1 MFFYIKNIMLMK
13 ILATKCTVIILFAN
27 TSLAD
32 LTPTFDTDSYL
43 FIGTNNQGDSQITLG
58 ETQRPGTGHFNFGVL
73 EFDVTSLMSSGQK
86 FLDLNAVEYV
96 TLIGGNGGIPTSQ
109 VGPTGAA
116 TVQLI
121 ALGDSFLNYQS
132 APNKIAWYDTYVQGA
147 GANVVGTYNFSN
159 EGVVSVNVTSV
170 VNSWLTDSSTNM
182 GFALYSSSGNLEL
195 ASSTYSDPSL
205 APRVR
210 VEADTVVNP
219 PVVEPP
225 VVVPDVE
232 IPPVQENT
240 PDGVVAINDQGTIA
254 LSEARSGLVDLLVNS
269 NNELTNQE
277 LSLRGGIEGRSEA
290 TASLL
295 VDALSEDEVENVL
308 NAVKCVVENTMISG
322 LQAQTQSKIAH
333 LNFLSSSVSQYRPL
347 SGSGLAGDTSVAS
360 PSLLSDWQ
368 IRTGVN
374 YLYHDALEVEQ
385 FGGELA
391 LLNNFGLENYTFGIG
406 LSHSSMSRDLLNG
419 ESDLSGNTFSLASS
433 YLLPESRVRLTGV
446 LSHSLWDNDMQ
457 VGKTVADSSGSSTAI
472 FLSAEVQDAFRW
484 KKLDFTPRVSYTW
497 VDSEQEGYRFGVLNL
512 DELSNQ
518 VNIWRIGI
526 DARYEITSKAQIVGV
541 LELAQRTSDDYESKT
556 VSLGDERGHT
566 ELEDTW
572 VRLGL
577 RGSYALTHS
586 TSANASVFTSTEG
599 SDSSFQVNLGL
610 QHQF

>member
-1 MFFYIKNIMLMK
+1 VFFYIKNIMIMK

-159 EGVVSVNVTSV
+159 QGVVSVNVTSV

-195 ASSTYSDPSL
+195 ASTTYSDPSL

-240 PDGVVAINDQGTIA
+240 SDGVVAINDQGTIA

-472 FLSAEVQDAFRW
+472 FLSAEVQDAFSW

-526 DARYEITSKAQIVGV
+526 DARYKITSKAKIVGV

-556 VSLGDERGHT
+556 VSLGDEQGYT

>member
-526 DARYEITSKAQIVGV
+526 DARYEITSKAQIVGD